1 MISVEENKLSSKVD
15 ADGDG
20 ILDAEE
26 TIQVGLRNYSAAD
39 MWTRSAV
46 CVDLLSNWRLG
57 RLLQMHSCA
66 KT

>member
-1 MISVEENKLSSKVD
+1 MEENKLSSKVD

-26 TIQVGLRNYSAAD
+26 TIQVGLRNYGAAD

-46 CVDLLSNWRLG
+46 CVGLLSIWRLG
-57 RLLQMHSCA
+57 LLLQMRSCA